1 MKTLYIHIG
10 TPKTGTSSIQRFL
23 YINRDIL
30 KKFGYCYPV
39 FTYRYPDVSRK
50 RNAHFMAAKMYDSAG
65 KRKLSSEQSELN
77 EGLGQVAEIFQKFD
91 NVIISDESIWQAFCS
106 SHKNLMPCLME
117 ESRRQGYRI
126 KIIVYLRRQDQ
137 FLLSRWNQ
145 TVKYVSS
152 NPLPWEEYSKK
163 VLKKES
169 YILDYADTLDRL
181 ADYVGKENIIVRRY
195 DRNDWI
201 NSSLIEDFMNCIGL
215 TVTEDY
221 HPLEQN
227 ENLRLYGNAVEI
239 KRVINSCSPLS
250 KEDRIYLGNFLQE
263 QAPDFRKR
271 YPCCMM
277 SPEEIEKF
285 LSRYEDGNNRVS
297 AEYIGDGRP
306 LFTDKHKELP
316 KWQADN
322 PYMTEDVINFFSAV
336 TVSLHRENAELR
348 HELSVMRTQ
357 VNNLRSFR
365 EKIKHPFRTLF
376 NKLFHRKK

>member
-1 MKTLYIHIG
+1 
-10 TPKTGTSSIQRFL
+10 
-23 YINRDIL
+23 
-30 KKFGYCYPV
+30 
-39 FTYRYPDVSRK
+39 
-50 RNAHFMAAKMYDSAG
+50 MAAKMYDSAG

-91 NVIISDESIWQAFCS
+91 NVVISDESIWQAFCS

-169 YILDYADTLDRL
+169 YILDYSDTLDRL

-215 TVTEDY
+215 TVTDEY
-221 HPLEQN
+221 LPLAQN
-227 ENLRLYGNAVEI
+227 ENLRLEGNAIEI

-306 LFTDKHKELP
+306 LFTGKNKELP
-316 KWQADN
+316 KWQTDN
-322 PYMTEDVINFFSAV
+322 PYMTGDVISFFSAV
-336 TVSLHRENAELR
+336 TVSLHQKNEEQRTEINNLR
-348 HELSVMRTQ
+348 QELSVMRTQ
-357 VNNLRSFR
+357 IDNLRSFR